1 MSPWR
6 ISRCSPERTAT
17 LQAFVERTFRE
28 TYTAYNT
35 PEDMA
40 KYVRESFATEHIR
53 AELNDSE
60 TLYLAMEN
68 DETIVGYA
76 KLKHAE
82 PKDIRL
88 PTAPNLE
95 LCRFY
100 IDQPYHGQ
108 GLAQILMSAC
118 LEAVRGEGAH
128 GLWLGVWSQNARA
141 IKYYQ
146 KEGFTKVGTQIFVL
160 GEDPQV
166 DDVLYRPVDPA
177 PSPTHG

>member
-6 ISRCSPERTAT
+6 ISRCGLDRTAD

-35 PEDMA
+35 AEDMA
-40 KYVRESFATEHIR
+40 KYVRESFAIEQIR
-53 AELNDSE
+53 TELNDAE

-68 DETIVGYA
+68 DQGYVGYA

-82 PKDIRL
+82 PKDITL

-100 IDQPYHGQ
+100 IDQPYHGR
-108 GLAQILMSAC
+108 GLAQILMKAC
-118 LEAVRGEGAH
+118 FEAVRGEGAH
-128 GLWLGVWSQNARA
+128 GLWLGVWSQNTRA

-166 DDVLYRPVDPA
+166 DDVLFRKGDPA
-177 PSPTHG
+177 

>member
-6 ISRCSPERTAT
+6 ISRGTPNRTVT
-17 LQAFVERTFRE
+17 IQAFVERTFRE

-40 KYVRESFATEHIR
+40 KYVRETFATEQIR
-53 AELNDSE
+53 AELSDPE
-60 TLYLAMEN
+60 IVYLIMEN
-68 DETIVGYA
+68 DEAVVSYA

-82 PKDIRL
+82 PKDITL

-100 IDQPYHGQ
+100 IDQPFHGQ
-108 GLAQILMSAC
+108 GLAQSLMQAC
-118 LEAVRGEGAH
+118 LAAVRDEGGH

-141 IKYYQ
+141 IRYYQ
-146 KEGFTKVGTQIFVL
+146 KEGFTQVGTQIFVL

-166 DDVLYRPVDPA
+166 DHILYRKGD
-177 PSPTHG
+177 